1 MLELGWI
8 FQLVALRKSTPI
20 QTSTVEVNFMHG
32 VRVVKRE
39 EREAA
44 NNLAVVDQ
52 TTTHTRM
59 TPELVVKGWI
69 TATRERRQTEMKA
82 LLLDFKRPQDTL
94 CLVPQ

>member
-1 MLELGWI
+1 
-8 FQLVALRKSTPI
+8 
-20 QTSTVEVNFMHG
+20 MHG

-52 TTTHTRM
+52 ATTHTRM

-82 LLLDFKRPQDTL
+82 LLDFKRPQGNL
-94 CLVPQ
+94 CLVSD